1 MRLKGFSQ
9 IYFLF
14 LRGLIYYYYMLHYE
28 MSGNGDIPLLLLHGF
43 MEDSSIWKDMEDSL
57 SNKFKI
63 IKIDLPGHGKSGLIA
78 EIQTMEEMAG
88 AVKEVVDALRL
99 PKINILGHSMG
110 GYVSLAFAE
119 QFPEYLT
126 SLTLFFSSALEDDE
140 EKKQIR
146 RRSIDIIDKA
156 YSMFVN
162 NSIPTLFSPN
172 ERISLEDKI
181 NLAKEIA
188 LSTDKEGVKAS
199 QLGMVERRN
208 RVDVLEKFDGKI
220 LIITGKHDGAVKNDI
235 FLNQLPNREN
245 IKIYTLDCGHNGHW
259 EKPIICSAIINT
271 EINF

>member
-63 IKIDLPGHGKSGLIA
+63 IKIDLPGHGKSGPIA
-78 EIQTMEEMAG
+78 EVQTMEEMAG

-119 QFPEYLT
+119 QFPEYLA

>member
-119 QFPEYLT
+119 QFPEYLA

>member
-119 QFPEYLT
+119 QFPEYLA

-220 LIITGKHDGAVKNDI
+220 LIITGKHDGAVKNNI

-245 IKIYTLDCGHNGHW
+245 IRIYTLDCGHNGHW